1 MASTYFWH
9 KLYLHR
15 TKIILF
21 TLLAILLVA
30 PAAQAQKKISTLN
43 KPGYDDKLIHYG
55 FYLAAPLTRYS
66 IEHSQE
72 YANQLAADP
81 SGGESAMNVN
91 ARFSPGFYTG
101 LVLNVRIAD
110 HLDARFVPGVGFYS
124 RKIEYTNA
132 PQESGEVQT
141 IDKTISSTMVE
152 LPLLLKYK
160 ARRRSNTR
168 MYLVGGI
175 KPGIDLGS
183 GKSDENPD
191 RGLAVEKFDVALEY
205 GFGVDMFY
213 PFFKFAPEIRFSHGL
228 INQHKLTESQ
238 YSRMLQKQTNH
249 NISLLLFFE

>member
-1 MASTYFWH
+1 MAFTYIWH
-9 KLYLHR
+9 KLHLHR
-15 TKIILF
+15 TKITLLA
-21 TLLAILLVA
+21 LLAILVAA
-30 PAAQAQKKISTLN
+30 PAVQAQKRINTLN
-43 KPGYDDKLIHYG
+43 KPDYDYKRIHYG
-55 FYLAAPLTRYS
+55 FYLAAPLTKYS
-66 IEHSQE
+66 IQHSQE
-72 YANQLAADP
+72 YADQLAADP
-81 SGGESAMNVN
+81 NGGEGAINVN
-91 ARFSPGFYTG
+91 TKFSPGFYTG
-101 LVLNVRIAD
+101 LVLNVRLAD
-110 HLDARFVPGVGFYS
+110 YLDARFVPGVGFYS

-141 IDKTISSTMVE
+141 VDKTISSTMVE

-160 ARRRSNTR
+160 AKRRSNAR

-191 RGLAVEKFDVALEY
+191 QGLAVEKFDLALEY

-228 INQHKLTESQ
+228 LNQHKPTESQ

-249 NISLLLFFE
+249 NISLILFFE